1 VLQAIIRDTT
11 KRKRGEELL
20 KQSEEQLRNIF
31 EASYDGILVE
41 NNETISYVNKSY
53 VHLFGYD
60 DAEELINQ
68 HISCVISSEDVERVT
83 EYGRRRLRGEQP
95 PAKYEF
101 KGKRKDGTSVDI
113 EASVSTSK
121 TVNNTYIMRWSNGN
135 GHETLAKM
143 RV

>member
-1 VLQAIIRDTT
+1 M
-11 KRKRGEELL
+11 
-20 KQSEEQLRNIF
+20 KQSEERLRNIF
-31 EASYDGILVE
+31 EASHDGILVE

-60 DAEELINQ
+60 DAEELIGQ

-95 PAKYEF
+95 PAKYGF

-121 TVNNTYIMRWSNGN
+121 QSITHT
-135 GHETLAKM
+135 
-143 RV
+143 